1 MYKIKN
7 VCVPSFIVT
16 YNFGGVALP
25 LDLDGDLV
33 GEEIEPGVDL
43 AHHVGAQPVALI
55 AQLGAAL
62 VHQPSQVTH
71 QRSRLSPDSENIT

>member
-1 MYKIKN
+1 MQCSNARNILYNMKN

-33 GEEIEPGVDL
+33 REEIEPGVDL
-43 AHHVGAQPVALI
+43 AHHVSAEPVALI
-55 AQLGAAL
+55 DQLGAAL
-62 VHQPSQVTH
+62 VHQPGQVT
-71 QRSRLSPDSENIT
+71 N